1 MRKSDSLD
9 IVPYEINTLLSLCS
23 LFEGNF
29 SIDWLEE
36 LTGNRASYILSA
48 LEQGAQQ
55 GIVIR
60 DGIGIFRFA
69 DSKKREDWQG
79 YLDPDE
85 KERLHRQVA
94 EYLLKELPDDNIKAQ
109 ELAYHLLHV
118 QNDLEKCRW
127 LDKAGDANLKAFQ
140 IEKALQYYAK
150 IFDDLL
156 KLNGEE
162 ADLLFAEVAIKYSKI
177 STARHDTTK
186 VISTLEKALS
196 RAKKWDNKIS
206 QALLEM
212 HLAKNEWLRSQ
223 YHDAL
228 NYFEN
233 GWELA
238 KELNDYRLMRSATTF
253 STFFLYWQGR
263 FREAVQSYEKT
274 VPDVEKF
281 PPGGFPLHAA
291 LTVAICYAH
300 TGHITQGLG
309 MLDTIRARCQE
320 RGNQYTAAY
329 VDSAI
334 GSILL
339 DINQI
344 EEAIQYLECSDEEA
358 IKGNNNWVC
367 IMTKL
372 IFAFAYFL
380 KGDNKKSTDYL
391 YDYVQHSTEVHMT
404 VKVLPYLM
412 DLCWAMEQGNLDN
425 ILNLS
430 LTEEVNRMIMGDN
443 IFIKGV
449 AYRYQ
454 GLLQKQESLPNT
466 VVIQSLRNS
475 IKYLEESGHQ
485 VELVKSQLELIRE
498 YFSQGEDEKAK
509 ETIKQASKILSLLG
523 RYGEALIPNDL
534 KSLIDKPPRG
544 EALLKEIL
552 KLGQE
557 VVTIRD
563 NKELVQYIISTVNR
577 VTGAERGAIFL
588 LEGKI
593 PPCTLQLRG
602 SKNITSEQIANPSFA
617 SSMKMV
623 EEVALKGKG
632 CIKGMSSLKDLDFNS
647 SEIIRSRICVPM
659 VLREKVVGVLYHDNR
674 LLSSAFK
681 ESDLELLAYFAAL
694 AAFALDNAEAYEEI
708 QRLNQRLAEE
718 KLYYEEQHLQNVYFE
733 NIIGES
739 PAMKLLLA
747 QVDQVANTEST
758 VLILGETGVGKDLL
772 AREIHRRSSR
782 QDKPYI
788 QVNCSVLP
796 ESIIQSEL
804 FGHEKGSFTGAIQR
818 RIGRFELANGG
829 TLFLDEIGDLP
840 LEIQVRLLHVLQ
852 SKKFERVGGNE
863 TIHSDFRLV
872 AATNRNLEQEVR
884 ENRFRADLFYRL
896 NVFPIYVPPL
906 RERREDIPLLAHY
919 FLKIY
924 GVKRGK
930 AFYRIPESEME
941 KLVQYDWPGNVRELE
956 NIIERGTILSSAS
969 HFHVPDFGVSR
980 SDIIQP
986 KAVLSLKETE
996 RQQILWALQKTGWK
1010 VRGTEGVA
1018 ELLDIHPS
1026 TLVSRMKK
1034 LGIQRPKGIPKKRKT
1049 LNSGP
1054 LGIV

>member
-1 MRKSDSLD
+1 MRKSTSPDVAPGEKD
-9 IVPYEINTLLSLCS
+9 ALLPVCA

-36 LTGNRASYILSA
+36 LTRNRASYILSA
-48 LEQGAQQ
+48 LEKGAQQ
-55 GIVIR
+55 GILVR
-60 DGIGIFRFA
+60 DEIGIFHFK
-69 DSKKREDWQG
+69 DSKKRDHWQS
-79 YLDPDE
+79 YLSSDE
-85 KERLHRQVA
+85 KERLHRQIA
-94 EYLLKELPDDNIKAQ
+94 EYLLKELPEDNNKLQ
-109 ELAYHLLHV
+109 ELAYHLLHFP
-118 QNDLEKCRW
+118 NDLEKCRW

-140 IEKALQYYAK
+140 IEKALRFYAK
-150 IFDDLL
+150 LLDDLL
-156 KLNGEE
+156 RLSGQE
-162 ADLLFAEVAIKYSKI
+162 ADLLFADVAIKYSKI

-186 VISTLEKALS
+186 VISTLEKASSL
-196 RAKKWDNKIS
+196 AKKHDNKIG

-228 NYFEN
+228 NHFKN
-233 GWELA
+233 GWAIA
-238 KELNDYRLMRSATTF
+238 KKLNDNRLMRSATTF

-263 FREAVQSYEKT
+263 FREALQSYERT

-281 PPGGFPLHAA
+281 PQDGFPLLSA

-320 RGNQYTAAY
+320 RGDQYTKAY

-344 EEAIQYLECSDEEA
+344 EEAIQYLECADEEA
-358 IKGNNNWVC
+358 IKSNNNWVR
-367 IMTKL
+367 ITTKL

-380 KGDNKKSTDYL
+380 RGDKKKSTDYL
-391 YDYVQHSTEVHMT
+391 YDYVQNSTEVHMT
-404 VKVLPYLM
+404 VKILPYLM
-412 DLCWAMEQGNLDN
+412 DLCWAMEQGSLDR

-430 LTEEVNRMIMGDN
+430 LAEEINRMLIGDN

-449 AYRYQ
+449 AYRYRA
-454 GLLQKQESLPNT
+454 LLQKRESLPNDA
-466 VVIQSLRNS
+466 VIQSLKAS
-475 IKYLEESGHQ
+475 IEFLKESGDH
-485 VELVKSQLELIRE
+485 VELVKSQLELMRE
-498 YFSQGEDEKAK
+498 YFSQGQETKAK
-509 ETIKQASKILSLLG
+509 EAATQASKVLSSLG
-523 RYGEALIPNDL
+523 RYGEALRPNDL
-534 KSLIDKPPRG
+534 KSLIDKPPLG
-544 EALLKEIL
+544 EALLHEIL

-563 NKELVQYIISTVNR
+563 NSELIQYIISKVNQI
-577 VTGAERGAIFL
+577 TGAERGAIFL
-588 LEGKI
+588 VEGKT
-593 PPCTLQLRG
+593 PPSALRLRG
-602 SKNITSEQIANPSFA
+602 SKNITSEQIANASFA

-623 EEVALKGKG
+623 EEVALKGNG
-632 CIKGMSSLKDLDFNS
+632 CIKGMSSLKDLDLIS

-674 LLSSAFK
+674 LLSSAFE
-681 ESDLELLAYFAAL
+681 ESDLELLSYFAAL

-708 QRLNQRLAEE
+708 QRLNQRLGEE
-718 KLYYEEQHLQNVYFE
+718 KLYYEERHLEKVYSE
-733 NIIGES
+733 NIVGQS
-739 PAMKLLLA
+739 PAMKSVLA

-772 AREIHRRSSR
+772 AREIHRRSFR
-782 QDKPYI
+782 RDKPYI

-804 FGHEKGSFTGAIQR
+804 FGHEKGSFTGAIHR
-818 RIGRFELANGG
+818 RIGRFELADEG

-852 SKKFERVGGNE
+852 GKQFERVGGNE
-863 TIHSDFRLV
+863 TIYSDFRLV

-896 NVFPIYVPPL
+896 NVFPIQVPPL
-906 RERREDIPLLAHY
+906 RERKEDIPFLAHH
-919 FLKIY
+919 FLTIY
-924 GVKRGK
+924 GAKRGK
-930 AFYRIPESEME
+930 AFYRIPDLEID

-956 NIIERGTILSSAS
+956 NIIERGAILSSPP
-969 HFHVPDFGVSR
+969 HFRIPDFGSSR
-980 SDIIQP
+980 SEIIQP
-986 KAVLSLKETE
+986 KSVLSLKENE
-996 RQQILWALQKTGWK
+996 RQQILQALQKTGWK
-1010 VRGTEGVA
+1010 IRGQGGAA

-1034 LGIQRPKGIPKKRKT
+1034 LGIQRPKGIPKKRST
-1049 LNSGP
+1049 VISQDVGME
-1054 LGIV
+1054 